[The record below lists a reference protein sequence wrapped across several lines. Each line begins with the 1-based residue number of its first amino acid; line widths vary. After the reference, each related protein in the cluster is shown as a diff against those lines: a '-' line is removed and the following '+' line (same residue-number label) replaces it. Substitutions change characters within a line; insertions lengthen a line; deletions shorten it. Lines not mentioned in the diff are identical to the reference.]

1 MLSLPELKFDP
12 CLGTCDPTSHLAGPK
27 KGKGVLVHP
36 DFFFFQLSISGV
48 GPENLHLSHVPS

>member
-12 CLGTCDPTSHLAGPK
+12 WLRVDQPLGFPEPK

-36 DFFFFQLSISGV
+36 DFFFQLSISGV